1 MLTEVRLLDKWG
13 THIKNLDY
21 LERKKKSLDLNEKWL
36 DVSNSEIFPNMNM
49 EFLNMS

>member
-21 LERKKKSLDLNEKWL
+21 LERKKKEPW
-36 DVSNSEIFPNMNM
+36 SEWEMAGRFK
-49 EFLNMS
+49 